1 MKPGWMKNY
10 KKRQKERRESQEK
23 AKDKVVKQK
32 IEGTACGLPFA
43 PKFSTGECAVAQPTV
58 SGSAGNAG
66 IITWVAI
73 TTATSPWKAVATPQ
87 PVEVVR
93 EVDNFD
99 TITNVRSSP
108 VSK

>member
-1 MKPGWMKNY
+1 M
-10 KKRQKERRESQEK
+10 
-23 AKDKVVKQK
+23 A
-32 IEGTACGLPFA
+32 L
-43 PKFSTGECAVAQPTV
+43 PTV

-66 IITWVAI
+66 IVTWVAI
-73 TTATSPWKAVATPQ
+73 RTATSSWKAVAPPQ

-99 TITNVRSSP
+99 TITKVRSSP

>member
-1 MKPGWMKNY
+1 MKNY

-23 AKDKVVKQK
+23 AKDKVLKQK
-32 IEGTACGLPFA
+32 IEGTAYGLPFA
-43 PKFSTGECAVAQPTV
+43 PKFSSGECTVALPTV

-66 IITWVAI
+66 IVTWVAI
-73 TTATSPWKAVATPQ
+73 TTTTSLWKAVAPPQ

-93 EVDNFD
+93 EGNSFD
-99 TITNVRSSP
+99 TVTKARSSP